1 MLQHKRGPA
10 PLPTERTGP
19 NGFGE
24 LKRSLIGPIGDAR
37 QGAYLHPRWIG
48 GKKGYVYDVH
58 FHLDLIVEGSSD
70 PEFDVARALLAKGI
84 TGSITILD
92 GITGK
97 PRTIIRDI
105 SKAAGY
111 CTREGPLRFENLSL
125 LDRAPT
131 GETRLVGRMHGSAHE
146 RAGA

>member
-1 MLQHKRGPA
+1 MLKHR
-10 PLPTERTGP
+10 
-19 NGFGE
+19 
-24 LKRSLIGPIGDAR
+24 
-37 QGAYLHPRWIG
+37 G
-48 GKKGYVYDVH
+48 GKNGYVYDVH
-58 FHLDLIVEGSSD
+58 FQFDVVVEGSSD

-146 RAGA
+146 RVGGKPA